1 MENLSRS
8 EVEIRRGVELVSA
21 WIQKKRLKDVF
32 LHIDGSQ
39 IKKSA
44 IPKQGVNRKVVD
56 NDENYLSM
64 RFQPKLMTRSR
75 ENGQKLHFLKNC
87 L

>member
-1 MENLSRS
+1 MAFL
-8 EVEIRRGVELVSA
+8 L
-21 WIQKKRLKDVF
+21 KKWVTMSF
-32 LHIDGSQ
+32 PNQ
-39 IKKSA
+39 C
-44 IPKQGVNRKVVD
+44 VNKKVVD

-64 RFQPKLMTRSR
+64 RFQPKLMMHSG

>member
-1 MENLSRS
+1 MAETRF
-8 EVEIRRGVELVSA
+8 
-21 WIQKKRLKDVF
+21 F

-44 IPKQGVNRKVVD
+44 IPKQGVNIKVVD
-56 NDENYLSM
+56 NHLITIE
-64 RFQPKLMTRSR
+64 K
-75 ENGQKLHFLKNC
+75 LKNFSSSVSIEK